1 MAKIT
6 IKSNPNYNG
15 VDFGIPF
22 VNGVAETEDAWLI
35 TMFKEKGY
43 HVKVTIKEVVT
54 EEVKTEDE
62 PEEVVTEEV
71 IEEDQPEPKKKAS
84 ARKTTKEG

>member
-6 IKSNPNYNG
+6 IKTNPNYNG
-15 VDFGIPF
+15 IDFGVPF

-43 HVKVTIKEVVT
+43 HVEETTTEEET
-54 EEVKTEDE
+54 EEVE
-62 PEEVVTEEV
+62 
-71 IEEDQPEPKKKAS
+71 PEPKKKAP

>member
-1 MAKIT
+1 MLGYEEVK
-6 IKSNPNYNG
+6 
-15 VDFGIPF
+15 
-22 VNGVAETEDAWLI
+22 EDAPVI
-35 TMFKEKGY
+35 EE
-43 HVKVTIKEVVT
+43 VTIEEVVT

>member
-22 VNGVAETEDAWLI
+22 VNGVAETEDTWLI
-35 TMFKEKGY
+35 TMFKEKGCN
-43 HVKVTIKEVVT
+43 VEEATT
-54 EEVKTEDE
+54 EEE
-62 PEEVVTEEV
+62 PEEVE
-71 IEEDQPEPKKKAS
+71 PEPKKKAP

>member
-22 VNGVAETEDAWLI
+22 ANGVAETEDTWLI

-43 HVKVTIKEVVT
+43 NV
-54 EEVKTEDE
+54 EEVA
-62 PEEVVTEEV
+62 EEVAEEV
-71 IEEDQPEPKKKAS
+71 EVEPEPKKKAP

>member
-6 IKSNPNYNG
+6 IKTNPNYNG

-22 VNGVAETEDAWLI
+22 ANGVAETEDAWLI

-43 HVKVTIKEVVT
+43 HVEETTT
-54 EEVKTEDE
+54 EEA
-62 PEEVVTEEV
+62 PEEVAEEV
-71 IEEDQPEPKKKAS
+71 EPEPKKKAP

>member
-6 IKSNPNYNG
+6 IKTNPNYNG

-22 VNGVAETEDAWLI
+22 VNGVAETEDTWLI

-43 HVKVTIKEVVT
+43 NV
-54 EEVKTEDE
+54 EEVA
-62 PEEVVTEEV
+62 EEVAEEV
-71 IEEDQPEPKKKAS
+71 EPEPKKKAP

>member
-15 VDFGIPF
+15 VDFGILF
-22 VNGVAETEDAWLI
+22 ANGVAETEDTWLI

-43 HVKVTIKEVVT
+43 NV
-54 EEVKTEDE
+54 EEVA
-62 PEEVVTEEV
+62 EEVAEEV
-71 IEEDQPEPKKKAS
+71 EPEPKKKAP

>member
-15 VDFGIPF
+15 VDFGVPF
-22 VNGVAETEDAWLI
+22 VNVVAETEDTWLI

-43 HVKVTIKEVVT
+43 NVEEATT
-54 EEVKTEDE
+54 EEE
-62 PEEVVTEEV
+62 PEEVE
-71 IEEDQPEPKKKAS
+71 PEPKKKAP

>member
-22 VNGVAETEDAWLI
+22 ANGVAETEDTWLI

-43 HVKVTIKEVVT
+43 NVEEATT
-54 EEVKTEDE
+54 EEE
-62 PEEVVTEEV
+62 PEEVE
-71 IEEDQPEPKKKAS
+71 PEPKKKAP

>member
-15 VDFGIPF
+15 IDFGVPF

-43 HVKVTIKEVVT
+43 HVEETTT
-54 EEVKTEDE
+54 EEA
-62 PEEVVTEEV
+62 PEEVAEEV
-71 IEEDQPEPKKKAS
+71 EPEPKKKAP
-84 ARKTTKEG
+84 AKKTTKEG

>member
-6 IKSNPNYNG
+6 VPTNKSYNG
-15 VDFGIPF
+15 IDFGVPF

-43 HVKVTIKEVVT
+43 HVEETTT
-54 EEVKTEDE
+54 EEA
-62 PEEVVTEEV
+62 PEEVAEEL
-71 IEEDQPEPKKKAS
+71 EPEPKKKAS